1 VTKGQTVTNKDPT
14 KPKNKG
20 GRPPRLK
27 LDKDQLK
34 KDLENGLTQQEALKK
49 QGLTHDWAHDKAQK
63 DKELSQTIKASPEE
77 FRNKWVE
84 GSGVKHRTI
93 SAFELNLASGHPATV
108 LWAMENVVGF
118 KQAKQVEISGE
129 ISHIHTLSPEDR
141 AKRIQQLRA
150 ELDAQVVD
158 VAIEAEDKPSDSE

>member
-1 VTKGQTVTNKDPT
+1 MTNKDPT

-27 LDKDQLK
+27 LDKEQLK
-34 KDLENGLTQQEALKK
+34 VDLESGLTQQEALKK
-49 QGLTHDWAHDKAQK
+49 QNVSYDRANDFAKK
-63 DKELSQTIKASPEE
+63 DEELGQIIKQSPEV
-77 FRNKWVE
+77 FREKWVE
-84 GSGVKHRTI
+84 TSGVKHRTI

-118 KQAKQVEISGE
+118 KQARQVEISGE
-129 ISHIHTLSPEDR
+129 INHIHTLSPEDR

-158 VAIEAEDKPSDSE
+158 VAIEADEVKDDSSRT

>member
-1 VTKGQTVTNKDPT
+1 MTKGQTVTNKDPT

-34 KDLENGLTQQEALKK
+34 TDLENGLTQQEAVKLQGIGYDRVNDLAKK
-49 QGLTHDWAHDKAQK
+49 DA
-63 DKELSQTIKASPEE
+63 ELVQTIKEAPEE
-77 FRNKWVE
+77 YRSRFADAIKPMIV
-84 GSGVKHRTI
+84 
-93 SAFELNLASGHPATV
+93 SAYRQKVMDGDVAAILYGMKAI
-108 LWAMENVVGF
+108 VGF
-118 KQAKQVEISGE
+118 KEGIKHEVSGE
-129 ISHIHTLSPEDR
+129 IQHIHTLSPEDR

>member
-1 VTKGQTVTNKDPT
+1 MTSKNPT

-34 KDLENGLTQQEALKK
+34 TDLESGLTQQEALKK
-49 QGLTHDWAHDKAQK
+49 QNVSYDRANDFAKK
-63 DKELSQTIKASPEE
+63 DDELCQIIKASPEE